1 MVLQKMSPLQLL
13 YKKSLIAIFAILSL
27 GLVGCAG
34 FKEDKTLTA
43 EELYKKG
50 IEEFAEQDYVKAA
63 GIFKKILDNF
73 PDSKVRP
80 LSLMALAR
88 SQYQNSDYEE
98 AKFHFEQFIEQYPA
112 NQQTVKAYY
121 FKAMCSFEQ
130 MESYK
135 NDQTNTYLALEDF
148 EKVINTFPDGKY
160 VKLARQKKV
169 ICRRQLA
176 RNILYIGRYYFGV
189 GAYQSVITRMDE
201 LLGNYP
207 KQKFLDEAIF
217 LLGESYLKEG
227 NKEKAYFAFKNLVQ
241 KFPNSIYKADARSR
255 LASLKGK

>member
-1 MVLQKMSPLQLL
+1 MLS
-13 YKKSLIAIFAILSL
+13 KKSLIVLFMVLSL
-27 GLVGCAG
+27 GFVGCAG
-34 FKEDKTLTA
+34 IQEDETPSA
-43 EELYKKG
+43 GELYKRG
-50 IEEFAEQDYVKAA
+50 IEEFEEQDYREAVET
-63 GIFKKILDNF
+63 FKKILDEF

-217 LLGESYLKEG
+217 LLGESYLKED

>member
-1 MVLQKMSPLQLL
+1 MSPLQLW
-13 YKKSLIAIFAILSL
+13 YKKSLIVIFTILSL

-34 FKEDKTLTA
+34 FQEDKTLTVG
-43 EELYKKG
+43 ELYKKG
-50 IEEFAEQDYVKAA
+50 IEEYAEQHYIKAA
-63 GIFKKILDNF
+63 GIFKKILDEF

-98 AKFHFEQFIEQYPA
+98 AEFHFEQFIEQYPA
-112 NQQTVKAYY
+112 NQQTAKAYY